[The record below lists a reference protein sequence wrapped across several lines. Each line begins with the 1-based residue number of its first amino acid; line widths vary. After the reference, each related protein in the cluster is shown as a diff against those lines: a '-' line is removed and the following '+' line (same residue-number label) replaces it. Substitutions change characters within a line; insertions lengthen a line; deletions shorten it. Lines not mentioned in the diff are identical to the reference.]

1 MRSWKTTTFG
11 AIALIGSTFAQFY
24 PEFERHGLFIAQI
37 GGALGLL
44 FARDN
49 NVSSEQ
55 VGIVNQPNKLSEA
68 ETKKD

>member
-49 NVSSEQ
+49 NVSSEAL
-55 VGIVNQPNKLSEA
+55 GIKKNSED